1 MRLTWAGARVS
12 VMRAAVIGISLAVL
26 ASGCSF
32 LGAGGSG
39 GASGSGPITVAVVPG
54 IENAPLDVALQ
65 DGLFQQHGLNVSV
78 KSYTSLSDAY
88 QALTGGQAQIAAGDY
103 TDFFYEQASGHTSLR
118 LIADGYDAAPN
129 SVAILALPGS
139 KITTPQQLV
148 GVTGSLGGVATAPV
162 QLGLPATA
170 AVPYSIQTLAAQ
182 EVLQNDGVSPSSV
195 KWYQMPPQDMIAA
208 LRNGQVA
215 AILATEPYIIEAEQQ
230 LGAVEVLDA
239 STGVTSGLP
248 MSGYFSLNSYAHANP
263 AAVQAFQAALAQ
275 AQADC
280 TQRGPVQAV
289 MSHLTGMT
297 TEGSALVTLGTY
309 PTSLN
314 IGQVQ
319 RVATLMYDSQM
330 ISNQISV
337 GRLTSG

>member
-1 MRLTWAGARVS
+1 MRLTRAGARVS
-12 VMRAAVIGISLAVL
+12 TMRAAVIGISLAVL

-88 QALTGGQAQIAAGDY
+88 QALTGGRAQIAVGDY
-103 TDFFYEQASGHTSLR
+103 TDFFYEQATGHTSLR

-139 KITTPQQLV
+139 RITTPQQLV
-148 GVTGSLGGVATAPV
+148 GASGTLGGVATAQA
-162 QLGLPATA
+162 QLGLPST

-195 KWYQMPPQDMIAA
+195 KWYQMPPQNMIAA

-263 AAVQAFQAALAQ
+263 AAVQAFQAALTQ
-275 AQADC
+275 AQAEC
-280 TQRGPVQAV
+280 AQRGPVQSV
-289 MSHLTGMT
+289 MSHLTGMVV
-297 TEGSALVTLGTY
+297 GSSALVTLGTY

-337 GRLTSG
+337 SRLTSG